1 MINNL
6 IDLLNANDFYGISE
20 NIEIAKGKNE
30 LPNGWGDVF
39 NKIKRHRKMKKETVT
54 WKSIFKKIIP
64 YQWQTR
70 R

>member
-30 LPNGWGDVF
+30 LPNGWSDVF
-39 NKIKRHRKMKKETVT
+39 KKIKRHRKMKKETVT